1 MIRSMTG
8 FASVRRRFGDTELA
22 WEIKTVNHRYLEI
35 SPRLPR
41 DWNAVE
47 PVLRERVSAKLSRGK
62 VECNLKLERAT
73 DGSASLRVDTAVLAQ
88 LGEAMDAVQQ
98 EIHGLSQANALDV
111 LNWGGVLASDTG
123 DPESLKVAALEALDE
138 ALSQLVDSRL
148 REGASLKAVI
158 LSRCDA
164 LEAAAADVAEKL
176 PQVREHWR
184 NRLIS
189 RIEEL
194 EVEVDPARV
203 EQELLF
209 AAQKMDVAE
218 ELDRLTMHIQ
228 EVRNTLDSDKSIGRR
243 LDFLMQEL
251 NRETNTLSSKSV
263 DSTVTQLTVDMKVL
277 IEQMRE
283 QVQNIE

>member
-62 VECNLKLERAT
+62 VDCNLKLERVT

-111 LNWGGVLASDTG
+111 LNWGGVLASDTD
-123 DPESLKVAALEALDE
+123 DPESLKVAALEALGE

-148 REGASLKAVI
+148 REGASLKAII

-218 ELDRLTMHIQ
+218 ELDRLTVHIQ

-263 DSTVTQLTVDMKVL
+263 DSAVTQLTVDMKVL

>member
-8 FASVRRRFGDTELA
+8 FASVRCRVGDTEIA

-41 DWNAVE
+41 DWSSLE
-47 PVLRERVSAKLSRGK
+47 PLVRERVAAKLSRGK
-62 VECNLKLERAT
+62 ADCSLKLE
-73 DGSASLRVDTAVLAQ
+73 SAAGLSSLHVDKAVLAQ
-88 LGEAMDAVQQ
+88 LAAAMDAVQQ
-98 EIHGLSQANALDV
+98 EIHGLAQANTLDV
-111 LNWGGVLASDTG
+111 LNWSGVLTSQAEDA
-123 DPESLKVAALEALDE
+123 DALKQAALAALSEALDE
-138 ALSQLVDSRL
+138 LLDCRL
-148 REGASLKAVI
+148 REGASLKTVI

-164 LEAAAADVAEKL
+164 LEKAAADVAVKL
-176 PQVREHWR
+176 PQVREYWR
-184 NRLIS
+184 NRLLS
-189 RIEEL
+189 RIAEMDI
-194 EVEVDPARV
+194 EVEPARL

-209 AAQKMDVAE
+209 TAQKMDVAE
-218 ELDRLTMHIQ
+218 ELDRLQLHIQ

>member
-8 FASVRRRFGDTELA
+8 FASVRRRFGDTEIA
-22 WEIKTVNHRYLEI
+22 WEVKTVNHRYLEI

-41 DWNAVE
+41 DWNNVE
-47 PVLRERVSAKLSRGK
+47 PALRKCIAAKLNRGK
-62 VECNLKLERAT
+62 VDCSLKLEHASA
-73 DGSASLRVDTAVLAQ
+73 GVASLRVDKLVLTQ
-88 LGEAMDAVQQ
+88 LNKAMDEVQR
-98 EIHGLSQANALDV
+98 EIHGLAQANVIDV
-111 LNWGGVLASDTG
+111 LNWTGVLASDAEDVDG
-123 DPESLKVAALEALDE
+123 LKKAALDALNEALGE
-138 ALSQLVDSRL
+138 LVAYRL

-158 LSRCDA
+158 LSRCDG
-164 LEAAAADVAEKL
+164 LEKAVLDVVEKL

-184 NRLIS
+184 NRLLG
-189 RIEEL
+189 RIKEL
-194 EVEVDPARV
+194 DIEVDPTRV

-218 ELDRLTMHIQ
+218 ELDRLAMHIQ
-228 EVRNTLDSDKSIGRR
+228 EVRSTLESDKSIGRR

>member
-8 FASVRRRFGDTELA
+8 FASVRRRLGDAEIA

-41 DWNAVE
+41 DWSGLD
-47 PVLRERVSAKLSRGK
+47 PLLRERVTQKLSRGK
-62 VECNLKLERAT
+62 VDCSLKLESAAGVSSLCVDKAILARLAT
-73 DGSASLRVDTAVLAQ
+73 
-88 LGEAMDAVQQ
+88 AMDEVQQ
-98 EIHGLSQANALDV
+98 EICGLSQPTALDV
-111 LNWGGVLASDTG
+111 LNWDGVLTSEADNV
-123 DPESLKVAALEALDE
+123 DALKQAALAALTEALDE
-138 ALSQLVDSRL
+138 LLDYRL
-148 REGASLKAVI
+148 REGASLRAVI
-158 LSRCDA
+158 LSRCDE
-164 LEAAAADVAEKL
+164 LEQAVAEVAKRL

-184 NRLIS
+184 NRLLA
-189 RIEEL
+189 RIAEI
-194 EVEVDPARV
+194 EVDVDPARL

-209 AAQKMDVAE
+209 ASQKMDVAE
-218 ELDRLTMHIQ
+218 ELDRLRLHIQ

>member
-62 VECNLKLERAT
+62 VDCNLKFERAT

-111 LNWGGVLASDTG
+111 LNWGGVLASDTD

-148 REGASLKAVI
+148 REGASLKVVI

-184 NRLIS
+184 NRLIA

-194 EVEVDPARV
+194 DVEVDPARV

-263 DSTVTQLTVDMKVL
+263 DSAVTQLTVDMKVL

>member
-8 FASVRRRFGDTELA
+8 FASARRRFGDTELA

-41 DWNAVE
+41 DWSAVE
-47 PVLRERVSAKLSRGK
+47 PVLRERVAAKLNRGK
-62 VECNLKLERAT
+62 VECGLKLERAT
-73 DGSASLRVDTAVLAQ
+73 DGTASLRVDTAVLAQ

-111 LNWGGVLASDTG
+111 LNWNGVLASQEQDVEG
-123 DPESLKVAALEALDE
+123 LKKAALELLDQALDDLL
-138 ALSQLVDSRL
+138 ASRQ

-158 LSRCDA
+158 LSRCEG
-164 LEAAAADVAEKL
+164 LEAAAAEVAEKL

-184 NRLIS
+184 NRLVS

-194 EVEVDPARV
+194 DVEVDPARL

-251 NRETNTLSSKSV
+251 NREANTLSSKSV
-263 DSTVTQLTVDMKVL
+263 DSAVTQLTVDMKVL

-283 QVQNIE
+283 QVQNVE

>member
-8 FASVRRRFGDTELA
+8 FASVRCRNGDTEIS

-41 DWNAVE
+41 DWNGVE
-47 PVLRERVSAKLSRGK
+47 PALRERVAAKLNRGK
-62 VECNLKLERAT
+62 IDCSLKLEHASE
-73 DGSASLRVDTAVLAQ
+73 GASLRVDKAVLAQ

-98 EIHGLSQANALDV
+98 EIHGLSQANVLDV
-111 LNWGGVLASDTG
+111 LNWGGVLASETEDV
-123 DPESLKVAALEALDE
+123 EALKSAALEALDE
-138 ALSQLVDSRL
+138 ALDELVAYRL
-148 REGASLKAVI
+148 REGASLKALI
-158 LSRCDA
+158 LSRCES
-164 LEAAAADVAEKL
+164 LEKAAADAAEKL

-184 NRLIS
+184 NRLIA

-194 EVEVDPARV
+194 DVEVDPARV

-209 AAQKMDVAE
+209 VAQKMDVAE
-218 ELDRLTMHIQ
+218 ELDRSTVHVQ
-228 EVRNTLDSDKSIGRR
+228 EVRNTLNSDKSVGRR

-251 NRETNTLSSKSV
+251 NREVNTLSSKSI
-263 DSTVTQLTVDMKVL
+263 DSAVTQLTVDMKVL